1 MDLQGLVEASNKKG
15 TATEEKSVDGN
26 EIYASLVF
34 IQNAIQNLKI

>member
-34 IQNAIQNLKI
+34 MKIIIKS